1 MNSDNWVKIN
11 KSFDNSTKREIR
23 QYFFWFYWRVENDLN
38 NYENNFLRK
47 FETSEKIKSLM
58 QYSLNNND
66 SYK

>member
-11 KSFDNSTKREIR
+11 KSFGNSTKREIR
-23 QYFFWFYWRVENDLN
+23 QYFFWFYWRAENDLN
-38 NYENNFLRK
+38 SYENNFLRK

>member
-1 MNSDNWVKIN
+1 MNSDNWVKII
-11 KSFDNSTKREIR
+11 KSFGNSTKREIR
-23 QYFFWFYWRVENDLN
+23 QYFLWFYWRVENDLN

>member
-11 KSFDNSTKREIR
+11 KSFGNSTKREIR
-23 QYFFWFYWRVENDLN
+23 QCFFWFYWRVENDLN

-47 FETSEKIKSLM
+47 FETSEKIESLI

>member
-11 KSFDNSTKREIR
+11 KSFGNSTKREIR
-23 QYFFWFYWRVENDLN
+23 QYFSWFYWRVENDLN